1 VRPATILV
9 ALLLASLVVL
19 LQWRSG
25 ALEAEFAAHPDEAA
39 HYVSG
44 LLVRDYIAAGFP
56 QPALRFAE
64 DYYLHYPKVA
74 IGHWPPFFYVVQ
86 GVWMLAFSPG
96 RISIMLLLALLTSV
110 LAMKVYSILREE
122 YGVLVGATAAAILVC
137 LPLMQGFSQAVMS
150 ELLIALLSFYAA
162 VSYGKYLDAPSWR
175 EAVKFALLAVLAIM
189 TNGKGLALA
198 LLPPFAIL
206 IGRRVHLARRLSFWF
221 PALLVIVLCGPW
233 YYLTTNRLAHVSS
246 PSAIHTK
253 LALLANGRVLIHSF
267 GWLLFCV
274 IAIGLVR
281 KVLWPMW
288 RNRAAGK
295 WVALAS
301 LILSVWTFHSF
312 VNVYFEP
319 RYAAAAIPALA
330 AFLGAGLAWL
340 AAKIAR
346 SGLRPAWSLPLV
358 VLLSIAA
365 FAKQTFLVRAKPRHG
380 QPQLVSVLLGSPQFR
395 SSVFLVAGS
404 SSAEGAFIAEVAMHE
419 RRPGHIVLRASKMLA
434 SISWTGVRYQALFP
448 DAQAMAAYL
457 ESLPVGIVAFDTA
470 PVDPP
475 REHLRQLGEVL
486 RRYPDR
492 WESLNF
498 NEQSSSTVRAYRLVG
513 HEGKPVGK
521 IRIDLSGKLGKVLEH

>member
-1 VRPATILV
+1 VKPATILV

-19 LQWRSG
+19 LEWRSG

-96 RISIMLLLALLTSV
+96 RMSIMLLLALLASI
-110 LAMKVYSILREE
+110 LAMKVYTVVRDEC
-122 YGVLVGATAAAILVC
+122 GVMVGATVAALLVC
-137 LPLMQGFSQAVMS
+137 LPLMQEFSQAVMS

-175 EAVKFALLAVLAIM
+175 EAVKFGLLAVLAIM

-206 IGRRVHLARRLSFWF
+206 IGRRVHLARRLSFWL

-233 YYLTTNRLAHVSS
+233 YYLTTNRLAYVSS
-246 PSAIHTK
+246 PSATHTK
-253 LALLANGRVLIHSF
+253 LAVLANGGVLIRSF

-274 IAIGLVR
+274 IAIGLAR

-288 RNRAAGK
+288 RSRVAGK

-301 LILSVWTFHSF
+301 LILSVWTFHSY

-346 SGLRPAWSLPLV
+346 SGLRPAWSMAL
-358 VLLSIAA
+358 VLLLTVAA
-365 FAKQTFLVRAKPRHG
+365 FAKETFLVRAKPPLG
-380 QPQLVSVLLGSPQFR
+380 YPQLVSELLASPQFR

-404 SSAEGAFIAEVAMHE
+404 ASAEGAFIAEVAMHE
-419 RRPGHIVLRASKMLA
+419 RRPGHIVLRASQVLA
-434 SISWTGVRYQALFP
+434 SSTWGGGRYRALFP
-448 DAQAMAAYL
+448 DAEATTAHL
-457 ESLPVGIVAFDTA
+457 ESIPVGILAFDTT
-470 PVDPP
+470 PVSPP
-475 REHLRQLGEVL
+475 REHLRQLAEVL
-486 RRYPDR
+486 RRYPHR

-513 HEGKPVGK
+513 HEGKPIGK
-521 IRIDLSGKLGKVLEH
+521 IRIDMSGKLGKVLEH